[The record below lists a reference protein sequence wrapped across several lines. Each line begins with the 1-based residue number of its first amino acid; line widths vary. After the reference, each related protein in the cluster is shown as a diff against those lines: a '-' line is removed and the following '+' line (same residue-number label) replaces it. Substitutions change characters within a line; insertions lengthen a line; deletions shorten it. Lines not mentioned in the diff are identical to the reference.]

1 MTLKRIR
8 SAVHTFG
15 ALDGFLYLA
24 HRALTKFSGER
35 AGIRRYYLVAQP
47 VPATTTATKGGAR
60 ANPVRLLG
68 ANDQLRNAFPRPQ
81 HVIAKR
87 FRDGNLCFGTEIAG
101 RFAGFLWIAR
111 KSYDEDEVRCL
122 YELAEPDSSAWDYD
136 IYVEPEFRLGRTFTR
151 LWNAAHAHLAA
162 EGVRWTFSRISG
174 FNPVSLQAHM
184 KLGIQRLFSV
194 TFVQAG
200 IVQFTF
206 SGVRPYFHLSLSPK
220 SRPILRLSPPK

>member
-1 MTLKRIR
+1 MTLEKIR
-8 SAVHTFG
+8 STFHAFG
-15 ALDGFLYLA
+15 ALDGLLYLA
-24 HRALTKFSGER
+24 HRALTRITGER
-35 AGIRRYYLVAQP
+35 AAIRKYYLVAQP
-47 VPATTTATKGGAR
+47 VPARATASTR
-60 ANPVRLLG
+60 SNPVRILSADDLL
-68 ANDQLRNAFPRPQ
+68 REAFPRPQ

-101 RFAGFLWIAR
+101 RFAGFLWIAH

-122 YELAEPDSSAWDYD
+122 YELADPESSVWDYD
-136 IYVEPEFRLGRTFTR
+136 VYVEPQFRLGRTFAR
-151 LWNAAHAHLAA
+151 LWDAAHAHLAA

-174 FNPVSLQAHM
+174 FNPVSLQVHM

-206 SGVRPYFHLSLSPK
+206 SGARPYFHLSLSPQ